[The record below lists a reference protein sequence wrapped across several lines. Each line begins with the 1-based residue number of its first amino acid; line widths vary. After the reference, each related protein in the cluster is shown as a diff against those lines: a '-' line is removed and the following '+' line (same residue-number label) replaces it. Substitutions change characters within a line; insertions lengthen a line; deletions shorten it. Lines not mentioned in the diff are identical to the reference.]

1 MTQYIL
7 RLKLTVCLLVSSVC
21 IHALPSIE
29 SLRDELRYKTTSSDS
44 LELLFD
50 IYDLTSYDKREPILE
65 ELFATATRANSEQA
79 CLDALSLMAGAYED
93 NDSLQAILLKR
104 IASMPATD
112 EQKST
117 MLYIKVRDA
126 SRKIRSMSEKE
137 RQEKMVNYMTQY
149 SEIRNMDIYDR
160 IEYLFYLCT
169 YLRNA
174 ADGELL
180 MNYMRELSH
189 AIDLLPSRDMLIRAL
204 FYNQASMSFL
214 NSKLYKEAA
223 AVNKKMLDVQ
233 KELEKRHRA
242 SGRKYPYYSGATY
255 LCYHQLLMCSE
266 VLEPEEIDIYYNRA
280 LELIKTTKRL
290 QESPDLRERT
300 RIYYLMAKERYDEA
314 LPLIKSQL
322 KKNTNPE
329 EYNNLVEALIKA
341 AKALNNKG
349 DMLYALELYT
359 DILEKR
365 ILAKSDASLRE
376 MEIIYEVNNLKA
388 KNDSLMIANRERIN
402 EKHRTQMTLA
412 VISLIVLVIMV
423 IVLVVMF
430 RRTKKLIR
438 NVEQSNNLLMKERD
452 SLRRTQK
459 DLVKA
464 RDQSKKSESIKSDFV
479 NNMSR
484 ELLTPLSAIVEYSNL
499 IADCVDDERHSY
511 VKRFADLVSLNSD
524 LLLTLVNDVLEL
536 PSLESSKLSINLV
549 PTSLKEI
556 CQVSL
561 DATQKHINPG
571 VSLVFAN
578 ENDSDTTIRTDPHR
592 VEQVL
597 IHILNNAAKFTEKGS
612 IIFEYR
618 IAEDRKTMTF
628 TVTDTGIGIPK
639 GKEDVIF
646 SRFEKVD
653 SSTQGNGLGL
663 YISRLLA
670 SLLKGELIL
679 DQSYRTG
686 ARFIFTIPIE

>member
-1 MTQYIL
+1 M
-7 RLKLTVCLLVSSVC
+7 
-21 IHALPSIE
+21 
-29 SLRDELRYKTTSSDS
+29 
-44 LELLFD
+44 
-50 IYDLTSYDKREPILE
+50 
-65 ELFATATRANSEQA
+65 
-79 CLDALSLMAGAYED
+79 
-93 NDSLQAILLKR
+93 
-104 IASMPATD
+104 
-112 EQKST
+112 
-117 MLYIKVRDA
+117 
-126 SRKIRSMSEKE
+126 
-137 RQEKMVNYMTQY
+137 
-149 SEIRNMDIYDR
+149 
-160 IEYLFYLCT
+160 
-169 YLRNA
+169 
-174 ADGELL
+174 
-180 MNYMRELSH
+180 
-189 AIDLLPSRDMLIRAL
+189 
-204 FYNQASMSFL
+204 
-214 NSKLYKEAA
+214 
-223 AVNKKMLDVQ
+223 
-233 KELEKRHRA
+233 
-242 SGRKYPYYSGATY
+242 
-255 LCYHQLLMCSE
+255 
-266 VLEPEEIDIYYNRA
+266 
-280 LELIKTTKRL
+280 
-290 QESPDLRERT
+290 
-300 RIYYLMAKERYDEA
+300 
-314 LPLIKSQL
+314 
-322 KKNTNPE
+322 
-329 EYNNLVEALIKA
+329 
-341 AKALNNKG
+341 
-349 DMLYALELYT
+349 
-359 DILEKR
+359 
-365 ILAKSDASLRE
+365 
-376 MEIIYEVNNLKA
+376 
-388 KNDSLMIANRERIN
+388 
-402 EKHRTQMTLA
+402 
-412 VISLIVLVIMV
+412 ISLIVLVIMV

-459 DLVKA
+459 ELVKA